1 MEENTEKES
10 FKIKKVTIWQGLS
23 AVLGLLLIISI
34 FTSGFRFNNDGTGA
48 AVVDNSGNNNPTAAG
63 PTQGNTNPSKVSL
76 SIGDDPVRG
85 DKNAK
90 ITIIEYSDYQC
101 PFCERFYT
109 GTLPQLEEQYIKTGK
124 VKLVYKDYP
133 LRQIHP
139 QAQKAAEAANCALEQ
154 NKYWEYHDELFKKN
168 PEWSGNDKAIDMFK
182 QIAKDLKLDSKKFD
196 SCLDKGT
203 TAEIDNDLSEG
214 SNAGIS
220 GTPGFYVIAEKSKV
234 NVDALKG
241 MDNGQSL
248 VYTESEDGKYVQF
261 KIAGAYPFETFKAVI
276 DAQL

>member
-76 SIGDDPVRG
+76 SIVDDPVRG

-101 PFCERFYT
+101 PFC
-109 GTLPQLEEQYIKTGK
+109 
-124 VKLVYKDYP
+124 
-133 LRQIHP
+133 
-139 QAQKAAEAANCALEQ
+139 
-154 NKYWEYHDELFKKN
+154 
-168 PEWSGNDKAIDMFK
+168 
-182 QIAKDLKLDSKKFD
+182 
-196 SCLDKGT
+196 
-203 TAEIDNDLSEG
+203 
-214 SNAGIS
+214 
-220 GTPGFYVIAEKSKV
+220 
-234 NVDALKG
+234 
-241 MDNGQSL
+241 
-248 VYTESEDGKYVQF
+248 
-261 KIAGAYPFETFKAVI
+261 
-276 DAQL
+276 

>member
-10 FKIKKVTIWQGLS
+10 FKIKKVTLWQGLS

-48 AVVDNSGNNNPTAAG
+48 VVVDNSGNDNVPTQ
-63 PTQGNTNPSKVSL
+63 QGNTETQKVAL
-76 SIGDDPVRG
+76 SAGDDPVKG

-90 ITIIEYSDYQC
+90 ITIIEFSDYQC
-101 PFCERFYT
+101 PFCARFFEQ
-109 GTLPQLEEQYIKTGK
+109 TLPSLEEQYIKTGK
-124 VKLVYKDYP
+124 VKLIYKDYP

-168 PEWSGNDKAIDMFK
+168 PEWSGNDKAVDMFK
-182 QIAKDLKLDSKKFD
+182 QIATDLKLDSKKFD
-196 SCLDKGT
+196 SCLDKGN
-203 TAEIDNDLSEG
+203 TAEIDADLTEG
-214 SNAGIS
+214 SNSGIS
-220 GTPGFYVIAEKSKV
+220 GTPGFYVIAEKSS
-234 NVDALKG
+234 VDVDTLKG

-248 VYTESEDGKYVQF
+248 VYTESDDGKYVQF
-261 KIAGAYPFETFKAVI
+261 RIAGAYPFETFKAVI